1 MGKGFRVVKTLRGR
15 VTGESGPIRMGL
27 PPELRVNGG
36 KEVVVARLESPEK
49 GLSLSQY

>member
-36 KEVVVARLESPEK
+36 KTLWSQDLEVRRRD
-49 GLSLSQY
+49 